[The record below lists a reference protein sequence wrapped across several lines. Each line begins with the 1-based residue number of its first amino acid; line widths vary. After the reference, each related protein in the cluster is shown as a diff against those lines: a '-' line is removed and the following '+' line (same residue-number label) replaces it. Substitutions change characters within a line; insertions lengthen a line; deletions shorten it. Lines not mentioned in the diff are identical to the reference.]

1 MHLNHTDLVPQV
13 RKTGEKVQNVVDG
26 ITSNTASDG
35 QGKNANDL
43 DPGDEMRNP
52 VDEEQMRR

>member
-35 QGKNANDL
+35 QGKNAKDL

-52 VDEEQMRR
+52 VDEE